1 MVKYAGGVLLP
12 TLRVERQSER
22 PISLQLV
29 SAMRELILS
38 GVLKPG
44 QRLPSSRTL
53 ANDQKVSRTTAI
65 SVYDSLAAEG
75 LIVSRV
81 GAGSYVSDAL
91 IIRATAPDPRPAE
104 EHRPKRQ
111 PTRVARLTSE
121 ASERHFPRLAHP
133 GQPRPF
139 VTGLPAH
146 DQFPMALWAKLSAHH
161 WRAGRNL
168 VMGYPQPGG
177 LMALRQA
184 IADHLRANRGIICEP
199 EEVFIVNGAQEAFN
213 LVGSILLDPGD
224 AVWFENPGAIGA
236 RNSLAS
242 SGARLVPVPIDSEG
256 LDVEAGISA
265 EPDFRLAFVTPSHQ
279 HPLGVV
285 MSLERRF
292 RLLQAAERADAWI
305 IEDDYDGEFYY
316 SGHPPPTLKSV
327 DRAGRVIYVGTF
339 SKSLFPALRIAFMVV
354 TKPLS
359 EVFDRIAGATHQGVP
374 THAQAVT
381 ARFIEEGHFASHIRR
396 MRRLYAERQAVL
408 IEESGRLLAGAIDVE
423 STESGF
429 QTVGHLRVD
438 LDETALAVAAA
449 QRGVI
454 IAPLSRFAI
463 GPIAA
468 RGYALGFSTS
478 SPREIRDGVRALAAA
493 VDETLRVGAGGRAAG

>member
-1 MVKYAGGVLLP
+1 MGKYAGGVLLP
-12 TLRVERQSER
+12 TLRAERNSER

-53 ANDQKVSRTTAI
+53 ANEQKVSRTTAV
-65 SVYDSLAAEG
+65 SVYDSLVAEG

-81 GAGSYVSDAL
+81 GAGSFISDAL
-91 IIRATAPDPRPAE
+91 TIRAMAPDPRPAD
-104 EHRPKRQ
+104 EHRLKRQ
-111 PTRVARLTSE
+111 STRVARLTSE

-133 GQPRPF
+133 AQPRPF
-139 VTGLPAH
+139 VTGLPAYDH
-146 DQFPMALWAKLSAHH
+146 FPMARWAKLSAQQ
-161 WRAGRNL
+161 WRAGRNPA
-168 VMGYPQPGG
+168 MGYPQPGG

-184 IADHLRANRGIICEP
+184 IADHLRANRGIICDP

-213 LVGSILLDPGD
+213 VVGSTLLDPGD
-224 AVWFENPGAIGA
+224 TVWFENPGAIGA
-236 RNSLAS
+236 RNSLVS
-242 SGARLVPVPIDSEG
+242 CGARLVPVPIDSEG

-265 EPDFRLAFVTPSHQ
+265 APDFRLAFVTPSHQ

-292 RLLQAAERADAWI
+292 QLLQAAERADAWI
-305 IEDDYDGEFYY
+305 VEDDYDGEFYY

-327 DRAGRVIYVGTF
+327 DRTGRVIYVGTF

-354 TKPLS
+354 TKPLL

-396 MRRLYAERQAVL
+396 MRRLYAERQTAL
-408 IEESGRLLAGAIDVE
+408 IEESGRLLAGAIEVE
-423 STESGF
+423 ATESGF
-429 QTVGHLRVD
+429 QTVGYLRVD
-438 LDETALAVAAA
+438 LDETALAVAAE

-463 GPIAA
+463 GPIAV

-478 SPREIRDGVRALAAA
+478 SPREIREGLRALAAA
-493 VDETLRVGAGGRAAG
+493 IDETL